1 METFVLGM
9 SKKVSFQ
16 ADNLRK
22 GDIIA
27 LDTGKGEEVFRCAVY
42 EVTKRLFRAIILMSK
57 IDESSTTGI
66 WQMQIYDL
74 ETAISSGAR
83 WRLVK

>member
-1 METFVLGM
+1 MLDGPV
-9 SKKVSFQ
+9 KASFQ

-27 LDTGKGEEVFRCAVY
+27 LHSGKGEEIFRCAVY
-42 EVTKRLFRAIILMSK
+42 EVTKRLFRAVILMSK
-57 IDESSTTGI
+57 IDPAPPPGI

-74 ETAISSGAR
+74 EAAISSGAR
-83 WRLVK
+83 WRLIK

>member
-1 METFVLGM
+1 MLGM

-57 IDESSTTGI
+57 IDESSTAGI

>member
-1 METFVLGM
+1 MLGM

-57 IDESSTTGI
+57 IDECSTTGI

-74 ETAISSGAR
+74 EAAISSGAR

>member
-1 METFVLGM
+1 MLVK
-9 SKKVSFQ
+9 SKKMSFQ

-27 LDTGKGEEVFRCAVY
+27 LHSFKGEEIFRCAVY
-42 EVTKRLFRAIILMSK
+42 EVTKRLFRAVILMSK
-57 IDESSTTGI
+57 VDEGPSPGI

-74 ETAISSGAR
+74 EAAISSGAR
-83 WRLVK
+83 WRLIK

>member
-1 METFVLGM
+1 MLIK
-9 SKKVSFQ
+9 SKKMSFY
-16 ADNLRK
+16 ADNLK
-22 GDIIA
+22 AGDIIS
-27 LDTGKGEEVFRCAVY
+27 LDTGKGEEIFRCAVY

-57 IDESSTTGI
+57 IDEGSTTGI

-83 WRLVK
+83 WRLVR